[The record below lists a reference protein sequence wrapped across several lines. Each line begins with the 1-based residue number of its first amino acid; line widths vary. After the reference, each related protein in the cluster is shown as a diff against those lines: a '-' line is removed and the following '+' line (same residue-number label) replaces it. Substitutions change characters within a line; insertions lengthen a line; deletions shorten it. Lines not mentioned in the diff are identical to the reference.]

1 MTPLAS
7 ESDVHYTVFVRLPF
21 PRGDFIDPPPG
32 KPCMIPPCRPTPYLS
47 ADNSTSADDF
57 NVTLPFLLQQAAWLY
72 DRQLSQVRAQ
82 MLKVGNTHSQST
94 SIAPGPTPGS
104 VSGSGALG
112 GQPMRRVGSGGG
124 FLKRVVLVSRLGYP
138 LFRKRPNRRGWK
150 VAPLRRKLRVLCI
163 PAFEHDK
170 GILTVPAPSIR
181 TNSANNVTQ
190 TQVAAET
197 IEKLAPEKPFSGRDL
212 PRRERPGLAIL
223 QKTPQTTQPVD
234 DSPSLSPGS
243 DTDSELGDDDDDSD
257 ENDMLTS
264 RRLPGVR
271 RFGKYSM
278 HKPSLRDNLD
288 DDDDDSPAFL
298 PLARENEVNV
308 QHMNSTLRQQNN
320 IPETSR
326 RQMAGYTPSHRREL
340 VSLDSSASSGVA
352 IGSPRAGPQRST
364 EPLSPRRVANLS
376 RQSSRQQGSA
386 NQSSEETPSM
396 GSSFSDLDDASVT
409 QSALEE
415 ALLSNMQHGGMASRM
430 STISQAL
437 RSRYL

>member
-1 MTPLAS
+1 MALRSSTIPSPSANAKS
-7 ESDVHYTVFVRLPF
+7 RQYTFTINVYSTRANSGISFWKWRIRWTTHEESRQWWWVFE
-21 PRGDFIDPPPG
+21 
-32 KPCMIPPCRPTPYLS
+32 TS
-47 ADNSTSADDF
+47 ST
-57 NVTLPFLLQQAAWLY
+57 AWIKE
-72 DRQLSQVRAQ
+72 A
-82 MLKVGNTHSQST
+82 KVWQ
-94 SIAPGPTPGS
+94 
-104 VSGSGALG
+104 
-112 GQPMRRVGSGGG
+112 
-124 FLKRVVLVSRLGYP
+124 VLVSRLGYP

-396 GSSFSDLDDASVT
+396 GSSFSDLD
-409 QSALEE
+409 
-415 ALLSNMQHGGMASRM
+415 G
-430 STISQAL
+430 ISPQFL
-437 RSRYL
+437 RSS

>member
-1 MTPLAS
+1 MFTIPSSCDCRSLEANWNLVKDRALWEILS
-7 ESDVHYTVFVRLPF
+7 QPSKGND
-21 PRGDFIDPPPG
+21 IDW
-32 KPCMIPPCRPTPYLS
+32 KAI
-47 ADNSTSADDF
+47 ADDF

-112 GQPMRRVGSGGG
+112 GQPMRRVGSGGS
-124 FLKRVVLVSRLGYP
+124 RVPSRLSVVQKETQP
-138 LFRKRPNRRGWK
+138 S
-150 VAPLRRKLRVLCI
+150 RVESS
-163 PAFEHDK
+163 ASTTK
-170 GILTVPAPSIR
+170 AKTPSIR

>member
-21 PRGDFIDPPPG
+21 PRGDFIDPPPANWNLV
-32 KPCMIPPCRPTPYLS
+32 KDRALWEILS
-47 ADNSTSADDF
+47 QPSKGNDIDWKAIADDF

-112 GQPMRRVGSGGG
+112 GQPMRRVGSGGS
-124 FLKRVVLVSRLGYP
+124 RVPSRLSVVQKETQP
-138 LFRKRPNRRGWK
+138 S
-150 VAPLRRKLRVLCI
+150 RVESS
-163 PAFEHDK
+163 ASTTK
-170 GILTVPAPSIR
+170 AKTPSIR